1 MISTSIDTVDP
12 LGWVI
17 LADLRL
23 LLVVI
28 LLVVVVSVNDARNR
42 YGLFRLVTRCAT
54 AETDHSFMLLSQE
67 RSE

>member
-28 LLVVVVSVNDARNR
+28 LLVVVVSVND
-42 YGLFRLVTRCAT
+42 T
-54 AETDHSFMLLSQE
+54 
-67 RSE
+67 